1 MKMDAGVAGRG
12 DSRCK
17 GLGARLGSA
26 PQNIAQ
32 YAEGSD
38 ANIKRT
44 L

>member
-1 MKMDAGVAGRG
+1 MKMVAGVPGRG

-17 GLGARLGSA
+17 GLEARLGSA

-32 YAEGSD
+32 CAEGSD